1 MRTQRIL
8 VSCFEPFGGR
18 ETNASASAVRAL
30 PEKLGTARL
39 FSCTLP
45 VVFGECAKVLFE
57 RAAECRPHVIVCV
70 GEAGGRTALT
80 PERFAVNR
88 MDARIPDNSGSRP
101 RGKAILP
108 GGPAKLA
115 TLLPAEAMA
124 EAILQA
130 GYPAEVSDSA
140 GTFVCNDL
148 FYRLLAHRF
157 TPDIPRGFLHV
168 PAEPPEGTDLTH
180 ALLAA
185 LSVLTEKPGSGR

>member
-18 ETNASASAVRAL
+18 EENASARAVLAL
-30 PEKLGTARL
+30 PERLGSARL
-39 FSCTLP
+39 IPCSLP
-45 VVFGECAKVLFE
+45 VVFGESARVLFE
-57 RAAECRPHVIVCV
+57 RASECRPHAIVCV
-70 GEAGGRTALT
+70 GEAGGRSALT

-108 GGPAKLA
+108 GGPSKLA
-115 TLLPAEAMA
+115 TLLPVEAMA
-124 EAILQA
+124 EAIRQA
-130 GYPAEVSDSA
+130 GYPAELSDSA

-168 PAEPPEGTDLTH
+168 PAEPSECTDLTG

-185 LSVLTEKPGSGR
+185 LSVLTEKPAAGR